1 MIEMTEFIG
10 SGLLE
15 KGVLPINTTNIGI
28 YSKNRPEW
36 TIAEYACYAYKMCVI
51 SLYDSYGKDS
61 IQYIL
66 NQGELDVHGDLI

>member
-1 MIEMTEFIG
+1 MIEQTKLIG

-15 KGVLPINTTNIGI
+15 KGVKPVNITNIGI

-36 TIAEYACYAYKMCVI
+36 TIAEYACYAYRMCVI

-61 IQYIL
+61 IKYIL
-66 NQGELDVHGDLI
+66 NQGRKYT